1 MAALTLSTWTRPSTT
16 TMPEYTWDAD
26 KNEWLRRN
34 RGLSF
39 DDVVY
44 HLEHG
49 GFLDDVP
56 HPNQQLHPGQRLYI
70 IRIGNYAY
78 EVPFYRDGDVESLR
92 TLYPSRKYTSAYLRN
107 RRQQ

>member
-1 MAALTLSTWTRPSTT
+1 MS
-16 TMPEYTWDAD
+16 EYIWDDA

-49 GFLDDVP
+49 GLLADIP
-56 HPNQQLHPGQRLYI
+56 HPNQARHPDQRLYVVQI
-70 IRIGNYAY
+70 EDYAY
-78 EVPFYRDGDVESLR
+78 LVPFYRDGDVESLR
-92 TLYPSRKYTSAYLRN
+92 TVYPSRKYTRAYIR
-107 RRQQ
+107 

>member
-1 MAALTLSTWTRPSTT
+1 
-16 TMPEYTWDAD
+16 MPEYLWDPVKD
-26 KNEWLRRN
+26 EWLRRH

-49 GFLDDVP
+49 GFLDDIP
-56 HPNQQLHPGQRLYI
+56 HPNQVRHPGERLYI
-70 IRIGNYAY
+70 IRIGDYAY

-92 TLYPSRKYTSAYLRN
+92 TLYPSRKYTRTYLSY